1 MACFSTRFEDQLPI
15 IEADFGFEW
24 PYRVLNLIIRNRLPE
39 TIVVTSAKIKRPK
52 GSLISKPEWSSKG
65 GIEIKQPTS
74 NRIDL
79 DFDVAPFGAAT
90 VGMPGAPMYADTQR
104 CDLYLLFPTEWT
116 SGIVAIDLSISSRAL
131 TLRDKRMVIKRF
143 TTAPPARK
151 IATSANIPST
161 HMTRAFLTNSPSHSL
176 SAYDLPSFI
185 SLCIFGGMRTIRSML
200 RQWKSLRASWLICHR
215 NKQIQLPWQERMPLC
230 WRVSLSIN
238 GLKLARR

>member
-1 MACFSTRFEDQLPI
+1 MMHRIREAMNNATPSPI
-15 IEADFGFEW
+15 GGTGKVIEADETVVGGKAKNRAYKPE
-24 PYRVLNLIIRNRLPE
+24 PTYRVLTLIIRNRLPE

-74 NRIDL
+74 HRIDL
-79 DFDVAPFGAAT
+79 DCDVAPFGAAT

-151 IATSANIPST
+151 IAASANIPS
-161 HMTRAFLTNSPSHSL
+161 
-176 SAYDLPSFI
+176 
-185 SLCIFGGMRTIRSML
+185 
-200 RQWKSLRASWLICHR
+200 
-215 NKQIQLPWQERMPLC
+215 
-230 WRVSLSIN
+230 
-238 GLKLARR
+238 